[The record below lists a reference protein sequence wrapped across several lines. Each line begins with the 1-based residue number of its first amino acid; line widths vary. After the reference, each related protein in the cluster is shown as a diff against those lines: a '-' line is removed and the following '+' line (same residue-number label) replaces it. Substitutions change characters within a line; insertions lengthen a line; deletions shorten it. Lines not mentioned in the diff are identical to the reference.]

1 MTNPSKKPR
10 VGLLALTL
18 ELYEELLPE
27 LRADRE
33 GWLRRALLPALG
45 PQADVE
51 FHRAVFRREEIEA
64 EVRRLEQA
72 GVDVL
77 LVVCLTYAPSQV
89 VLPALKR
96 TGLPIVVWNTQELAA
111 VDGTFDMPEM
121 LANHGVHGTQDLCN
135 VLLRAGVP
143 FHYVTSLPDE
153 SRGLAELADF
163 FAAGA
168 AVRALKSARL
178 GLMGYAMAGMGD
190 FAVDTTHLVATLGC
204 AWLPLSVEEYNQRA
218 AAAGADE
225 VARLCDEYRRAYAV
239 DGDVTDDDLA
249 DAARAELALRAMLGE
264 RRVDAMSYH
273 FAALAEDERTVTM
286 PFVAAS
292 RLMAEG
298 VGFAG
303 EGDLVGAAGTW
314 LLGRLQA
321 PASFTEI
328 FTTDFAGNG
337 LFLSHMGE
345 MNVAMARPV
354 SEKGSD
360 PLTLGGLTPFRIGSK
375 TRLAAKPQ
383 PLGRIR
389 GRQLVLVVAVRP
401 GPATLCAL
409 AQGPG
414 ARWRLIASRVE
425 IADFGPLP
433 ALTVPHTKIVIPGG
447 DVRDWLTSYARAGGP
462 HHHAL
467 CFGDARR
474 RIRFAAE
481 LLEADYCEV

>member
-1 MTNPSKKPR
+1 MPNHPKKPR

-18 ELYEELLPE
+18 ELYEQLLPE
-27 LRADRE
+27 LRADRQQ
-33 GWLRRALLPALG
+33 WLRRALLPALS
-45 PQADVE
+45 PLADVQ
-51 FHRAVFRREEIEA
+51 FHGAVFRRDEIDA
-64 EVRRLEQA
+64 EVRRLELA
-72 GVDVL
+72 GVDAL
-77 LVVCLTYAPSQV
+77 LVVCLTYAPSQI

-96 TGLPIVVWNTQELAA
+96 TALPIVVWNTQELAA
-111 VDGTFDMPEM
+111 VDGTFDGPKM
-121 LANHGVHGTQDLCN
+121 LANHGVHGTQDLAN
-135 VLLRAGVP
+135 VLLRAEVP
-143 FHYVTSLPDE
+143 FHYVTSLPEE
-153 SRGLAELADF
+153 SRGRAELADL
-163 FAAGA
+163 FAAA
-168 AVRALKSARL
+168 AAARALGSARL
-178 GLMGYAMAGMGD
+178 GLMGSPMAGMGD

-204 AWLPLSVEEYNQRA
+204 QCLPLPVEEYNERA
-218 AAAGADE
+218 AAAKPDE
-225 VARLCDEYRRAYAV
+225 VARLADEYQRAYAV
-239 DGDVTDDDLA
+239 DEDVTGDDLA
-249 DAARAELALRAMLGE
+249 DTARAELALSAMLAD

-273 FAALAEDERTVTM
+273 FASLGEDERTVTM

-328 FTTDFAGNG
+328 FTADFAGNG
-337 LFLSHMGE
+337 LLLSHMGE
-345 MNVAMARPV
+345 MNVAMARAGAKV
-354 SEKGSD
+354 
-360 PLTLGGLTPFRIGSK
+360 
-375 TRLAAKPQ
+375 RLAARPQ
-383 PLGRIR
+383 PIGRIR
-389 GRQLVLVVAVRP
+389 ARQLVLVVGMRP

-414 ARWRLIASRVE
+414 GRWRLIAARLE

-433 ALTVPHTKIVIPGG
+433 ALTVPHAKVVMPDG

-474 RIRFAAE
+474 RIRLAAAM
-481 LLEADYCEV
+481 LDADYCEV

>member
-1 MTNPSKKPR
+1 MTNPQGRPR

-18 ELYEELLPE
+18 DLYEELLPE

-33 GWLRRALLPALG
+33 DWLRRALLPSLE
-45 PQADVE
+45 PLADVE
-51 FHRAVFRREEIEA
+51 FRCAVFRREEIE
-64 EVRRLEQA
+64 EELRRLERVE
-72 GVDVL
+72 VDAL

-111 VDGTFDMPEM
+111 VGDAFDGPQM

-143 FHYVTSLPDE
+143 FHYVTSLADE
-153 SRGLAELADF
+153 SRGLAELEDF
-163 FAAGA
+163 FAAAA
-168 AVRALKSARL
+168 AVRALGSARL
-178 GLMGYAMAGMGD
+178 GLMGNAMAGMGD

-218 AAAGADE
+218 AGTEADE
-225 VARLCDEYRRAYAV
+225 VLRLCDEYRRAYAV
-239 DGDVTDDDLA
+239 DDDVAEDDLA
-249 DAARAELALRAMLGE
+249 DTARAELALGAMLSE

-273 FAALAEDERTVTM
+273 FASLGEDERTVTM

-314 LLGRLQA
+314 LLGRLQP

-345 MNVAMARPV
+345 MNVAMARP
-354 SEKGSD
+354 K
-360 PLTLGGLTPFRIGSK
+360 TK

-389 GRQLVLVVAVRP
+389 GRQLVLVVGMRP

-409 AQGPG
+409 AQGPVG
-414 ARWRLIASRVE
+414 RWRLIASRLE

-433 ALTVPHTKIVIPGG
+433 ALTVPHAKVVIPDG

-474 RIRFAAE
+474 RIRFAAG
-481 LLEADYCEV
+481 LLGADYCEV

>member
-1 MTNPSKKPR
+1 
-10 VGLLALTL
+10 LTL
-18 ELYEELLPE
+18 ELYEQLLPE
-27 LRADRE
+27 LRSDRE
-33 GWLRRALLPALG
+33 QWLRRALLPALS
-45 PQADVE
+45 PVADVE
-51 FHRAVFRREEIEA
+51 FRRAVFRCDEIEA
-64 EVRRLEQA
+64 EVQRLEQA
-72 GVDVL
+72 GAQAL

-89 VLPALKR
+89 VLPALGR
-96 TGLPIVVWNTQELAA
+96 TSLPIVIWNTQELAA
-111 VDGTFDMPEM
+111 VDRAFDDSRM
-121 LANHGVHGTQDLCN
+121 LANHGVHGTQDLAN

-143 FHYVTSLPDE
+143 FHCVTSLTDE
-153 SRGLAELADF
+153 PKGLAELADF
-163 FAAGA
+163 FTAAA
-168 AVRALKSARL
+168 AVRALRSARL
-178 GLMGYAMAGMGD
+178 GLMGNPMMGMGD

-204 AWLPLSVEEYNQRA
+204 QWVSLPVQEYNRRA
-218 AAAGADE
+218 AAAGDDE
-225 VARLCDEYRRAYAV
+225 TRRLAGEYRQAYDV
-239 DGDVTDDDLA
+239 DQDVTDADLT
-249 DAARAELALRAMLGE
+249 DTARAELGLRALLAE
-264 RRVDAMSYH
+264 QRLDAVSYH
-273 FAALAEDERTVTM
+273 FGSLGEDERTVTM

-314 LLGRLQA
+314 LLGRLQG

-345 MNVAMARPV
+345 MNAAMARP
-354 SEKGSD
+354 E
-360 PLTLGGLTPFRIGSK
+360 SK
-375 TRLAAKPQ
+375 IRLAAKPR

-389 GRQLVLVVAVRP
+389 GRQLVLLVALRP

-414 ARWRLIASRVE
+414 ARWRLIASRAE

-433 ALTVPHTKIVIPGG
+433 ALSVPHAKLVIPHA
-447 DVRDWLTSYARAGGP
+447 DVRDWLGCYARAGGP

>member
-1 MTNPSKKPR
+1 MTNPQGRPR

-18 ELYEELLPE
+18 DLYEELLPE

-33 GWLRRALLPALG
+33 DWLRRALLPSLE
-45 PQADVE
+45 PLADVE
-51 FHRAVFRREEIEA
+51 FRCAVFRREEIE
-64 EVRRLEQA
+64 EELRRLERVE
-72 GVDVL
+72 VDAL

-111 VDGTFDMPEM
+111 VGDAFDGPQM

-143 FHYVTSLPDE
+143 FHYVTSLADE
-153 SRGLAELADF
+153 SRGLAELEDF
-163 FAAGA
+163 FAAAA
-168 AVRALKSARL
+168 AVRALGSARL
-178 GLMGYAMAGMGD
+178 GLMGNAMAGMGD

-204 AWLPLSVEEYNQRA
+204 AWLPLPVEEYNQRA
-218 AAAGADE
+218 AAAGGDE
-225 VARLCDEYRRAYAV
+225 VARVCDEYRRAYAI
-239 DGDVTDDDLA
+239 DDDVTDDDLG
-249 DAARAELALRAMLGE
+249 DAARAELALRTMLGE

-345 MNVAMARPV
+345 MNVAMARP
-354 SEKGSD
+354 E
-360 PLTLGGLTPFRIGSK
+360 TK

-389 GRQLVLVVAVRP
+389 GRQLVLVVGMRP

-433 ALTVPHTKIVIPGG
+433 ALTVPHAKLVIPDG

-474 RIRFAAE
+474 RIRLAAE
-481 LLEADYCEV
+481 LLDADYCEV

>member
-18 ELYEELLPE
+18 ELYEGLLPE

-33 GWLRRALLPALG
+33 GWLRRALLSALE
-45 PQADVE
+45 PLADVE

-72 GVDVL
+72 GADAL

-96 TGLPIVVWNTQELAA
+96 THLPIAVWNTQDLAA
-111 VDGTFDMPEM
+111 VDDGFDDARM

-143 FHYVTSLPDE
+143 FHYVTSPPDE
-153 SRGLAELADF
+153 SRGLAELGDF
-163 FAAGA
+163 FTAAA
-168 AVRALKSARL
+168 AVRALDGARL
-178 GLMGYAMAGMGD
+178 GLMGCAMAGMGD

-204 AWLPLSVEEYNQRA
+204 AWLPLPVEEYNQRA
-218 AAAGADE
+218 AAAEAGE

-239 DGDVTDDDLA
+239 DDDVTAGDLA
-249 DAARAELALRAMLGE
+249 HTARAELALSAMLAE

-273 FAALAEDERTVTM
+273 FASLAEDERTVTM

-321 PASFTEI
+321 PAGFTEI

-345 MNVAMARPV
+345 MNVAMARP
-354 SEKGSD
+354 E
-360 PLTLGGLTPFRIGSK
+360 TK

-389 GRQLVLVVAVRP
+389 GRQLVLVVAARP

-409 AQGPG
+409 AQGPD
-414 ARWRLIASRVE
+414 ARWRLIASRLE

-433 ALTVPHTKIVIPGG
+433 ALTVPHAKLVIPDG

-467 CFGDARR
+467 SFGDARR

-481 LLEADYCEV
+481 LLKADYCEV

>member
-1 MTNPSKKPR
+1 MDGRAIRRNDPKKPR

-18 ELYEELLPE
+18 ELYEELLPH
-27 LRADRE
+27 LRTDRE
-33 GWLRRALLPALG
+33 AWLRRALLPALE
-45 PQADVE
+45 PLAEVQFD
-51 FHRAVFRREEIEA
+51 RAVFRREEIDA
-64 EVRRLEQA
+64 EVRRLERA
-72 GVDVL
+72 GADAL
-77 LVVCLTYAPSQV
+77 LVVCLTYSPSQI

-96 TGLPIVVWNTQELAA
+96 TSLPIIVWNTQELEA
-111 VDGTFDMPEM
+111 VDDGFDGAKM
-121 LANHGVHGTQDLCN
+121 LANHGVHGTQDLGN

-143 FHYVTSLPDE
+143 FRYVTSLPGE
-153 SRGLAELADF
+153 PAGMAELGDF
-163 FAAGA
+163 FAAAA
-168 AVRALKSARL
+168 AVRTVRDARL
-178 GLMGYAMAGMGD
+178 GLMGSAMAGMGD

-204 AWLPLSVEEYNQRA
+204 QWVPLPIEEYNQRA
-218 AAAGADE
+218 EAAGADE
-225 VARLCDEYRRAYAV
+225 VASLSDEYRRAYDV
-239 DGDVTDDDLA
+239 DADVADEDLA
-249 DAARAELALRAMLGE
+249 DTARAELALGAMLRE

-273 FAALAEDERTVTM
+273 FASLAEDERTVTM

-303 EGDLVGAAGTW
+303 EGDLVGAAGTL
-314 LLGRLQA
+314 LLGRLQP

-345 MNVAMARPV
+345 MNVAMARA
-354 SEKGSD
+354 KA
-360 PLTLGGLTPFRIGSK
+360 K
-375 TRLAAKPQ
+375 TRLAARPQ
-383 PLGRIR
+383 PIGRIR
-389 GRQLVLVVAVRP
+389 RRQLVLVVVMRP

-414 ARWRLIASRVE
+414 GRWRLIASRVE

-433 ALTVPHTKIVIPGG
+433 GMTVPHAKAVIPDG

-474 RIRFAAE
+474 RVRLAAE
-481 LLEADYCEV
+481 LLGADYHEV